1 MEKNYSESAF
11 RPLGFQ
17 EFLSLGIP
25 PRQMLLNP
33 ILPERSLSMLYAP
46 RGIGKT
52 LLALSI
58 GLAVASGSN
67 LLRWS
72 IPKPRRVLYVD
83 GEMTLSDLQQRL
95 LEISV
100 GLGCQIPNGAFQI
113 LAADHTEGGINLA
126 TEEGQA
132 GIELLLD
139 GIDLVIMDNLST
151 LFPNGSENAGDAW
164 EPMQSWLLKLRR
176 SGKSVL
182 FVHHAG
188 NNGRQRGTSRREDVL
203 DTVIGLRRPEDYSP
217 EQGARFEIHYEK
229 LRHRAEGAAPFEA
242 TAKPFVSESGGT
254 GLGWSNRDLL
264 PPMLTRAAA
273 LFADE
278 HTIREVAAI
287 LRVSRSVAGR
297 LRQRAVEEGILAAG
311 DGDGEREVSADNRLE
326 PKRGIVRLVPR
337 PKA

>member
-1 MEKNYSESAF
+1 
-11 RPLGFQ
+11 
-17 EFLSLGIP
+17 
-25 PRQMLLNP
+25 
-33 ILPERSLSMLYAP
+33 MLYAP

-72 IPKPRRVLYVD
+72 TPRARRVLYVD
-83 GEMTLSDLQQRL
+83 GEMILSDLQQRL
-95 LEISV
+95 SEIS
-100 GLGCQIPNGAFQI
+100 LGFGREIPNDDFRI

-126 TEEGQA
+126 TQEGQA
-132 GIELLLD
+132 GIERLLD

-217 EQGARFEIHYEK
+217 EAR
-229 LRHRAEGAAPFEA
+229 RAI
-242 TAKPFVSESGGT
+242 
-254 GLGWSNRDLL
+254 RDSL
-264 PPMLTRAAA
+264 
-273 LFADE
+273 
-278 HTIREVAAI
+278 
-287 LRVSRSVAGR
+287 
-297 LRQRAVEEGILAAG
+297 
-311 DGDGEREVSADNRLE
+311 
-326 PKRGIVRLVPR
+326 
-337 PKA
+337 